1 MAGTNPWEITHEPDG
16 LIWGHSEVL
25 GLDLCWRE
33 GELRFRD
40 PSTGKFLPTP
50 EEQQAARIEAEARA
64 EQEHAAR
71 IEAETHAEQ
80 EHAAR
85 IEAEARV
92 AALEAELRQ
101 LRGQ

>member
-1 MAGTNPWEITHEPDG
+1 MT
-16 LIWGHSEVL
+16 
-25 GLDLCWRE
+25 
-33 GELRFRD
+33 
-40 PSTGKFLPTP
+40 
-50 EEQQAARIEAEARA
+50 
-64 EQEHAAR
+64 AR

>member
-1 MAGTNPWEITHEPDG
+1 MD
-16 LIWGHSEVL
+16 
-25 GLDLCWRE
+25 

-40 PSTGKFLPTP
+40 QLTGEFLPTP
-50 EEQQAARIEAEARA
+50 EEQQTARIEAETHA
-64 EQEHAAR
+64 EQQQTAR

-92 AALEAELRQ
+92 EALEAELRQ